1 MSKKKNPH
9 IGSALDDFLKEKG
22 LFENA
27 QALAVKEVIAW
38 QLAQAMQ
45 ERKLS
50 KARMAELLHTSR
62 TQVNRLLNPAEG
74 NVTLETLQRAADAV
88 GRINNVITNFIFELL
103 CHS

>member
-88 GRINNVITNFIFELL
+88 GRKLRLVLV
-103 CHS
+103 

>member
-88 GRINNVITNFIFELL
+88 GRKLRLELV
-103 CHS
+103 

>member
-1 MSKKKNPH
+1 MSKKKAPH
-9 IGSALDDFLKEKG
+9 IGSALDNLLKEEG
-22 LFENA
+22 LFEDA

-50 KARMAELLHTSR
+50 KTRMAELLHPSR
-62 TQVNRLLNPAEG
+62 TQVILLLNPAEG

-88 GRINNVITNFIFELL
+88 GRKLRLELV
-103 CHS
+103 

>member
-9 IGSALDDFLKEKG
+9 VGSALDDFLKEKG

-88 GRINNVITNFIFELL
+88 GRKLHLELV
-103 CHS
+103 

>member
-1 MSKKKNPH
+1 MSKKKAPH
-9 IGSALDDFLKEKG
+9 IGSALDNLLKEEG
-22 LFENA
+22 LFEDA

-50 KARMAELLHTSR
+50 KTRMAELLHTSR
-62 TQVNRLLNPAEG
+62 TQVKRLLNPAEG

-88 GRINNVITNFIFELL
+88 GRKLRLELV
-103 CHS
+103 

>member
-9 IGSALDDFLKEKG
+9 VGSALDDFLKEKG

-88 GRINNVITNFIFELL
+88 GRKLRLELV
-103 CHS
+103 

>member
-1 MSKKKNPH
+1 MSKKKAPH
-9 IGSALDDFLKEKG
+9 IGSALDNLLKEEG
-22 LFENA
+22 LFEDA

-50 KARMAELLHTSR
+50 KTRMAELLHTSR

-88 GRINNVITNFIFELL
+88 GRKLRLELV
-103 CHS
+103 